1 MANAVVT
8 IKVMPE
14 SPDVNLEEL
23 EVKVKEKIVEFAGE
37 GDMKVDIQ
45 PVAFGLKSMN
55 IIFVMDEAKGSTE
68 PLEKAVEDI
77 EGVASIEVTD
87 VRRAVG

>member
-1 MANAVVT
+1 MAKAVVT

-14 SPDVNLEEL
+14 SPEIDLEEL
-23 EVKVKEKIVEFAGE
+23 EKKVKDAIISFAGE
-37 GDMKVDIQ
+37 GEMKVSVE

-55 IIFVMDEAKGSTE
+55 IIFVMEESKGSTE
-68 PLEKAVEDI
+68 PLEKAVEAI
-77 EGVASIEVTD
+77 EGVSSMEVTD